1 MRRFIEFVVRFKDY
15 ITLSALIVICFAM
28 MTYGNVAQL
37 GGFRTVVV
45 GGIGWV
51 QNVFSWIPNPVALKS
66 ENRALRELNLQLST
80 ETAKMRQ
87 ALLENEKLRKML
99 AFKEPSTAPI
109 VPAEV
114 IGKTT
119 VQLRNFITINRG
131 TKDKIKPGM
140 VAKTDAGVVGTVVS
154 ASDNFALIQLIID
167 RDARIAARIERTG
180 IDGIVAWE
188 GEQNLIIKNIP
199 KSYDVQ
205 AGDLLVTSNYSNKYP
220 SGIPVG
226 RVTEVR
232 DEPNSL
238 FRRIL
243 ITPAVNFSSLE
254 QLYVV
259 LYVPNPERAQLE
271 QEIERRVEQSIQAR
285 TSKRVR

>member
-1 MRRFIEFVVRFKDY
+1 MRSFIEFVVRTKDY

-45 GGIGWV
+45 GGIGWI
-51 QNVFSWIPNPVALKS
+51 QNVFSWVPNPVALKS

-80 ETAKMRQ
+80 EAAKMRH
-87 ALLENEKLRKML
+87 AMLENEKLRKML
-99 AFKEPSTAPI
+99 AFKEPTNTPI

-114 IGKTT
+114 VGKTT

-131 TKDKIKPGM
+131 AKDGIKPGM
-140 VAKTDAGVVGTVVS
+140 VAKTDAGLVGTVVS
-154 ASDNFALIQLIID
+154 ASENFALIQLIID

-188 GEQNLIIKNIP
+188 GEENLIIKNIP

-220 SGIPVG
+220 AGIPVG

-232 DEPNSL
+232 DEANSL
-238 FRRIL
+238 FRRII
-243 ITPAVNFSSLE
+243 ITPSVGFSSLE

-259 LYVPNPERAQLE
+259 LYIPNPERARLE
-271 QEIERRVEQSIQAR
+271 QEMEARVMESIRAR
-285 TSKRVR
+285 TTRRER

>member
-1 MRRFIEFVVRFKDY
+1 MWRFIEFVVRFKDY
-15 ITLSALIVICFAM
+15 ITLSALIVISFAM
-28 MTYGNVAQL
+28 MTFGNVAQL
-37 GGFRTVVV
+37 GGFRTIVV
-45 GGIGWV
+45 GGIGWI
-51 QNVFSWIPNPVALKS
+51 QNVFSWVPNPVALKS

-87 ALLENEKLRKML
+87 AMLENEKLRKML
-99 AFKEPSTAPI
+99 GFKEPSGAPI
-109 VPAEV
+109 IPAEV

-131 TKDKIKPGM
+131 AKDKILPGM
-140 VAKTDAGVVGTVVS
+140 IAKTDAGLVGTVVS

-167 RDARIAARIERTG
+167 RDSRIAARIERTG

-205 AGDLLVTSNYSNKYP
+205 AGDLLITSNYSNKYP

-232 DEPNSL
+232 DEANSL
-238 FRRIL
+238 FRKIL
-243 ITPAVNFSSLE
+243 ITPSVNFSSLE

-259 LYVPNPERAQLE
+259 LYLPNPERAKME
-271 QEIERRVEQSIQAR
+271 QEIEKRVQESIRAR
-285 TSKRVR
+285 TSRRER